1 MKPIR
6 VEAGESSEVEE
17 LLEKAM
23 QLEKMIEESGM
34 NDVHF
39 EDVSGTN
46 VRAQHYWTNQQQLP
60 IPDTVSKKL
69 TVDKNP
75 PGLNYHEGGNTP
87 QTGSTLGMHLNEAG
101 GDARPAALK
110 KSEGTLLGAWREDDP
125 YSVDNLIKKVEDL
138 SRHL

>member
-6 VEAGESSEVEE
+6 VAPGEHSEIGR
-17 LLEKAM
+17 LLDKALQLEKAV
-23 QLEKMIEESGM
+23 EHEGN

-46 VRAQHYWTNQQQLP
+46 VRAQHYWTNGELP
-60 IPDTVSKKL
+60 PVPETVSKKL

-75 PGLNYHEGGNTP
+75 PGLNYHEHGNTH
-87 QTGSTLGMHLNEAG
+87 QSESTLGMHLTDGKGES
-101 GDARPAALK
+101 AALK
-110 KSEGTLLGAWREDDP
+110 KSSQLLGAWKEDNP
-125 YSVDNLIKKVEDL
+125 HGVDALVKKVEEL